1 VSPLFLF
8 VGIIIFFHFSEFF
21 LGEMC
26 GYIAKILYLCKRFR
40 FPVSGN
46 FLEPKK
52 KKVIQNG

>member
-1 VSPLFLF
+1 
-8 VGIIIFFHFSEFF
+8 
-21 LGEMC
+21 MC
-26 GYIAKILYLCKRFR
+26 GDIAKILYLCKRFR